1 MIQRLTFAF
10 GVCLL
15 GLCIA
20 AASVRDGFAQQSNVV
35 ALFIGNEAYP
45 DPEAALKEPVR
56 DVRALRDEFA
66 RRCIDADVGEN
77 LTKDGIQL
85 ALDRFYGKIKPG
97 STAIIFFSGIAIQ
110 ANRENVHDPDQ
121 CADLE
126 RSRHQP
132 GRL

>member
-1 MIQRLTFAF
+1 MSI
-10 GVCLL
+10 
-15 GLCIA
+15 
-20 AASVRDGFAQQSNVV
+20 S
-35 ALFIGNEAYP
+35 
-45 DPEAALKEPVR
+45 
-56 DVRALRDEFA
+56 

-77 LTKDGIQL
+77 LTKDGIEL

-110 ANRENVHDPDQ
+110 ANRENYMIPGR